1 MDYSY
6 DYGYGDYGTSSLD
19 GLDATMGAVAGGT
32 VIVTLLISL
41 AVGIVSLI
49 AMIKLFKKFGK
60 PGWAPIVP
68 IYNMWV
74 LLEMGGLPGWLC
86 LIPIANYFCI
96 LVAYFQIAK
105 KLGKSTGF
113 AVCTIFF
120 LPICMLIMGF
130 DKSTVVEQ
138 GMNNNYNNQNMNNQP
153 QMNNNQFMAN
163 NQQQMPQQMNNNQFV
178 TNDQQPMQMPQQ
190 QMPQEPMVNI
200 NPEVATQP
208 VNETPASTFVPSEP
222 TAQPMSQQEVP
233 NVDEP
238 QFTSVDNSNNIQ

>member
-32 VIVTLLISL
+32 VMVTLLISL
-41 AVGIVSLI
+41 AVGIVTLI

-96 LVAYFQIAK
+96 IAAYYQIAK

-120 LPICMLIMGF
+120 FPICMLIMGF

-178 TNDQQPMQMPQQ
+178 TNEQQPMQMPQQ
-190 QMPQEPMVNI
+190 PMPQEPMVNM

-222 TAQPMSQQEVP
+222 TAQPMPQQEVP

-238 QFTSVDNSNNIQ
+238 QFTSVDNNNNIQ